1 MMETLMVAVV
11 FMVVLIVALAFYFKF
26 SLESMEESGQE
37 ACLVSNTVLLA
48 SVSSM
53 AEIQCSIDG
62 KTENCIDT
70 SKLIVFD
77 PGRTYGSMFTTNCN
91 QRVYFEQVYPE
102 PENGTC
108 DQNNYPDCTQFVF
121 YDPDVSYSST
131 IKISTPTS
139 LYFPLTEE
147 YKFGK
152 LVIEV
157 LL

>member
-11 FMVVLIVALAFYFKF
+11 FMVVLIIALAFYFKF
-26 SLESMEESGQE
+26 SLDSIEESGEE
-37 ACLVSNTVLLA
+37 ACLVSNTVLLV
-48 SVSSM
+48 SVSSVP
-53 AEIQCSIDG
+53 EIQCSING

-77 PGRTYGSMFTTNCN
+77 PSRVYGSMFTTNCD
-91 QRVYFEQVYPE
+91 QKVYFEQIYPE

-108 DQNNYPDCTQFVF
+108 DQNNYPDCGIFEF
-121 YDPDVSYSST
+121 YDPDVSYSSS

-152 LVIEV
+152 VVIEV